1 MSVVSLFGTA
11 PGVDSPDM
19 CDSGVMGSEGEL
31 DSKQNGGISKSR
43 LLILTGN
50 ALGDST

>member
-1 MSVVSLFGTA
+1 MSVVNLFGTA

-31 DSKQNGGISKSR
+31 DSVQNGGISNFR
-43 LLILTGN
+43 LLMVTGN
-50 ALGDST
+50 VLGDST